1 MSLIIKS
8 VKGDLHTFEFNSGT
22 TFLEIKTKLATNI
35 CTEPGNIRLIFKGN
49 FIMDTDLVSKYE
61 IKEGDFFVYM
71 AKKGVVVSEPS
82 MQKVEP
88 VQPKYDNLFELAEKQ
103 KRDMVEYKPI
113 IVPEIYKAMLI
124 ALERN
129 KSTII
134 AEIKNNSVLNM
145 FLSKHPEVKDCYKE
159 FTESESFLDEVIK
172 YGGASSFINNDS
184 QNLIEALFANMVQNQ
199 QLEGVNEEN
208 INDYIGSLAS
218 GLVPDANY
226 VGSLASGLVPVS
238 ESNNNAHDK
247 TDLTESE
254 YQEVLEICEMG
265 ITYNDA
271 KAFYL
276 MCNKDKIATINCIF
290 N

>member
-8 VKGDLHTFEFNSGT
+8 VKGDLHTFDFNSET
-22 TFLEIKTKLATNI
+22 TFLEIKTKLAANI

-49 FIMDTDLVSKYE
+49 FIMDADLVSKYE
-61 IKEGDFFVYM
+61 IKDGDFFVYM

-82 MQKVEP
+82 MKKEEP
-88 VQPKYDNLFELAEKQ
+88 VKPKYDNLFELAEKQ
-103 KRDMVEYKPI
+103 KRDMVEYKPV
-113 IVPEIYKAMLI
+113 IVPEIYKAMMV

-145 FLSKHPEVKDCYKE
+145 FLSKHPEVKDCYKQ
-159 FTESESFLDEVIK
+159 FTESESFLDELIK

-184 QNLIEALFANMVQNQ
+184 QHFIETLFANMIQNQ
-199 QLEGVNEEN
+199 QIEGVNEDN
-208 INDYIGSLAS
+208 MND
-218 GLVPDANY
+218 Y

-238 ESNNNAHDK
+238 ESNNDIHDK

>member
-35 CTEPGNIRLIFKGN
+35 CTEPGYIRLIFKGN

-61 IKEGDFFVYM
+61 IKDGDFFVYM
-71 AKKGVVVSEPS
+71 VKKGVVVSEPS
-82 MQKVEP
+82 MKKEP
-88 VQPKYDNLFELAEKQ
+88 VKPKYDNLFELAEKQ

-113 IVPEIYKAMLI
+113 IVPEIYKAMMI

-134 AEIKNNSVLNM
+134 AEIKNNSVLNT
-145 FLSKHPEVKDCYKE
+145 FLSKHPEVKDCYKQ
-159 FTESESFLDEVIK
+159 FIESDSFLNELIK

-184 QNLIEALFANMVQNQ
+184 QNFIEALFANMIQNQ
-199 QLEGVNEEN
+199 QMDGVNEEN
-208 INDYIGSLAS
+208 IND
-218 GLVPDANY
+218 Y

-238 ESNNNAHDK
+238 ESNHNAHDK

-265 ITYNDA
+265 IVYNDA